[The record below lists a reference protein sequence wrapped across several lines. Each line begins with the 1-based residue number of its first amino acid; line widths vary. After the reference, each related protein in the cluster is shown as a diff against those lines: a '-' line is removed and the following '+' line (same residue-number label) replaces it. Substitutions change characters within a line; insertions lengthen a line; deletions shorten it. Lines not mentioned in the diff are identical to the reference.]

1 MSTETVLFA
10 LLAADAGVG
19 ALVADRIYPEVAP
32 QDVDRPFVVYQRES
46 TQPVYTIHGTL
57 ALQSVFL
64 SLSCYAE
71 SRALAE
77 SIADA
82 VITAVAATTFELL
95 DRTGGYDPDL
105 LVHFVAIRIVHRT

>member
-10 LLAADAGVG
+10 LLAANAGVG

-46 TQPVYTIHGTL
+46 TQPLYTIHGTL
-57 ALQSVFL
+57 ALQSVFV
-64 SLSCYAE
+64 SMTCYAAT
-71 SRALAE
+71 RASAE
-77 SIADA
+77 DIADA
-82 VITAVAATTFELL
+82 VIAALAATTFELL

-105 LVHFVAIRIVHRT
+105 LVHFVALRIVHRT